1 MVIINQIDDPA
12 WNALDEQAVDR
23 VYRIGQT
30 RDVIVYRFITCST
43 VEEKI
48 YRKQV
53 HKKSLTKTT
62 IVCILNS

>member
-1 MVIINQIDDPA
+1 MPVVRSLTAAVDPA

-30 RDVIVYRFITCST
+30 KNVVIYRFITCGT
-43 VEEKI
+43 IEEKI

-53 HKKSLTKTT
+53 HKRGLTKTT
-62 IVCILNS
+62 LAS